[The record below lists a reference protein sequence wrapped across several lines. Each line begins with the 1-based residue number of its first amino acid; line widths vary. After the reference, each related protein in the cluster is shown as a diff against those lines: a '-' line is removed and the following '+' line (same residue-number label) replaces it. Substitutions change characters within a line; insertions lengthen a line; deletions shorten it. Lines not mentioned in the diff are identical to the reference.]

1 MFDLSNVVRF
11 VSLLTYLGFIISSIS
26 GFFEISKLFN
36 LTMMFVSLIVLIL
49 NIIAIFLHI
58 TKTIKKIVGSDKNVL
73 YSSSIFML
81 VCSLLILGLSDIGI
95 VFGSWGVVMSIGTYV
110 YGVFLNEDD
119 INPELIDET

>member
-36 LTMMFVSLIVLIL
+36 L
-49 NIIAIFLHI
+49 
-58 TKTIKKIVGSDKNVL
+58 TIKKIVGSDKNVL